1 MDTVSHLYEAF
12 RFRSEDTGGYVW
24 LQGIP
29 GMLKEPE

>member
-12 RFRSEDTGGYVW
+12 RFRVDDRGGYVW

-29 GMLKEPE
+29 GMLKEQE